1 LTEEQLIV
9 LGFLVA
15 AFVVGWLARA
25 LVGRRDRRAAAAV
38 PAAISREDLERAV
51 QATREELDRAI
62 RSHVAAVALS
72 VRARDG
78 APPEGTQ
85 PEGTQPEPA
94 QPDPSPVPPEPAP
107 FDRPE
112 PAPARSPAPMTPE
125 PSGVQ
130 PDALAAEVSAALRD
144 DAANECMLSAVDARR
159 GAALS
164 ERELDLTDWGFAYG
178 VAWARAHEQTS
189 NAADDTV
196 ARAALQAAELV
207 FRAYAAE
214 AEWAHQKGNGRTGP
228 RPRG

>member
-25 LVGRRDRRAAAAV
+25 LVGRRDRRADAAA
-38 PAAISREDLERAV
+38 PTAISREDLERAV
-51 QATREELDRAI
+51 EATREELDRAI

-78 APPEGTQ
+78 APPEAAQ
-85 PEGTQPEPA
+85 PEGA
-94 QPDPSPVPPEPAP
+94 QTPVPPEPVP

-112 PAPARSPAPMTPE
+112 PAPAPGAAPAAPE
-125 PSGVQ
+125 PTGVH

-144 DAANECMLSAVDARR
+144 DTANECMLSAVDPGR
-159 GAALS
+159 GAAMS

-178 VAWARAHEQTS
+178 VAWARAHEQSS
-189 NAADDTV
+189 NAADDAV
-196 ARAALQAAELV
+196 ARSALQAAELV

-214 AEWAHQKGNGRTGP
+214 AEWAARKGNGRTGP
-228 RPRG
+228 PPPRG